1 MGAIMD
7 IVVKVSR
14 DILYEGGDINGT
26 IPPPLLTRWLELTRA
41 IVFIDNIDIER
52 PGTSCIKW
60 CLLTRA
66 IT

>member
-26 IPPPLLTRWLELTRA
+26 IPPPTA
-41 IVFIDNIDIER
+41 DKMVGVD
-52 PGTSCIKW
+52 PGNCVY
-60 CLLTRA
+60 
-66 IT
+66 